1 MIEAFLQLNIDARQ
15 LCAVD
20 LHTRNV
26 VHCYPVAVGKTNTP
40 TPQGVFQVTNLVK
53 NPEYVSC
60 QTGINYGPGFLG
72 DYAIVTNLP
81 TVVANCPMAIHGTNK
96 PNLVGLPVSAGCARM
111 TNKDITHLI
120 ENFKFDGGLSH

>member
-1 MIEAFLQLNIDARQ
+1 MIEAFLQLNIAARQ
-15 LCAVD
+15 LCAVNI
-20 LHTRNV
+20 HSRNV
-26 VHCYPVAVGKTNTP
+26 VHCYPIAVGAAKTP

-60 QTGINYGPGFLG
+60 QTGINHGKGFLG
-72 DYAIVTNLP
+72 AYAIVTNLP

-111 TNKDITHLI
+111 TNKDIEHLMKT
-120 ENFKFDGGLSH
+120 FRFDGGVSY